1 MTPPDDDRP
10 DGPEHD
16 LYEERTPRSI
26 FAATWFRALLVLIVL
41 AVVGAVAVPY
51 ILDAMNPPAKSV
63 ASRPTTPTPTAPP
76 PAVTPTPPSTTSPP
90 TSPSSSAMSATA
102 DTAPDKT
109 ALPDKGP
116 GDKPATAMP
125 APRRPL
131 GADKT
136 PTDKPA
142 MSEKPATSDKSVAS
156 AKPAPTEKSATAE
169 KKDTRM
175 AAAAPEAKPRPEA
188 KAAPTTTKRA
198 ATSSASTARAP
209 RGAASGEWWV
219 QVGAFRDESTA
230 KKVVAKLREQN
241 YKVEESVRG
250 GSASATKSAAADKSA
265 PAASAPSPAG
275 TDQYDVF
282 VSGLS
287 AAELSE
293 RLAAKGLAAEPAGS
307 GAVIKPSL
315 PLRDAVALSKDLA
328 VDGFKVQVRRAGGA
342 APAPS
347 PRATPARPAEPAASG
362 GDTLYRVRVGAF
374 PDRATAMT
382 TLKELEAKGYK
393 PFIARGGP

>member
-1 MTPPDDDRP
+1 
-10 DGPEHD
+10 
-16 LYEERTPRSI
+16 
-26 FAATWFRALLVLIVL
+26 
-41 AVVGAVAVPY
+41 
-51 ILDAMNPPAKSV
+51 
-63 ASRPTTPTPTAPP
+63 
-76 PAVTPTPPSTTSPP
+76 
-90 TSPSSSAMSATA
+90 
-102 DTAPDKT
+102 
-109 ALPDKGP
+109 
-116 GDKPATAMP
+116 
-125 APRRPL
+125 
-131 GADKT
+131 
-136 PTDKPA
+136 
-142 MSEKPATSDKSVAS
+142 
-156 AKPAPTEKSATAE
+156 
-169 KKDTRM
+169 
-175 AAAAPEAKPRPEA
+175 
-188 KAAPTTTKRA
+188 
-198 ATSSASTARAP
+198 
-209 RGAASGEWWV
+209 V

>member
-16 LYEERTPRSI
+16 LYDETPRSI
-26 FAATWFRALLVLIVL
+26 LAATWFRALLVLIVL

-63 ASRPTTPTPTAPP
+63 ASRPTPTPAP

-90 TSPSSSAMSATA
+90 MSPSSTAMSATT
-102 DTAPDKT
+102 DKAPDKP

-116 GDKPATAMP
+116 ADKSATAMP
-125 APRRPL
+125 ATRRPA
-131 GADKT
+131 GVDKT
-136 PTDKPA
+136 PIDKPA
-142 MSEKPATSDKSVAS
+142 MSEKPAPSDKSSAG
-156 AKPAPTEKSATAE
+156 AKPAPTEKPATAE

-175 AAAAPEAKPRPEA
+175 AAAPEAKT
-188 KAAPTTTKRA
+188 KAAPTTKKRA
-198 ATSSASTARAP
+198 ATSSASTASAP
-209 RGAASGEWWV
+209 RGAATGEWWV

-230 KKVVAKLREQN
+230 KKVAAKLREQN

-250 GSASATKSAAADKSA
+250 SGASAAKSAAADKPA
-265 PAASAPSPAG
+265 PAASAPGPAG
-275 TDQYDVF
+275 PDQYDVF

-342 APAPS
+342 APAP
-347 PRATPARPAEPAASG
+347 RATQARPEPAARG

-374 PDRATAMT
+374 PDRATALT
-382 TLKELEAKGYK
+382 TLKELETKGYK